1 MKHQRKLWKGA
12 TPSLP
17 SRPAAVESVRG
28 PAKTGALEHKQFSKA
43 SSGRPA
49 RQRLCAGQQDAH
61 SPFLLAHPP
70 LTKGSLG
77 LALKEAQALPS
88 FPLSFLPPPEH
99 PTGYRWSPGTSQSPS
114 LSLGAPEATH
124 YWSGLSVGQSSCL
137 RTFLELGEP
146 LYRLTPGYARS
157 PRPSSRGHAS
167 CCQYRTRTSICSQGA
182 REDCRFPSSP
192 APWAQF
198 RGTLDFSIW

>member
-49 RQRLCAGQQDAH
+49 GQRLCAGQQDAH

-77 LALKEAQALPS
+77 LALKEAQAPPS
-88 FPLSFLPPPEH
+88 FPLSFLPPPP
-99 PTGYRWSPGTSQSPS
+99 PTSHRLPVVPRHLT
-114 LSLGAPEATH
+114 
-124 YWSGLSVGQSSCL
+124 
-137 RTFLELGEP
+137 EP
-146 LYRLTPGYARS
+146 LTVTWGC
-157 PRPSSRGHAS
+157 RGHPLLVWPFPWDRAPVPGP
-167 CCQYRTRTSICSQGA
+167 SQN
-182 REDCRFPSSP
+182 
-192 APWAQF
+192 
-198 RGTLDFSIW
+198 

>member
-49 RQRLCAGQQDAH
+49 QQCLCAGQQDAH
-61 SPFLLAHPP
+61 SPFLLAHPQ

-124 YWSGLSVGQSSCL
+124 YWSGLSRGTELLSLDLPRIRRTSVQVDTRL
-137 RTFLELGEP
+137 RP
-146 LYRLTPGYARS
+146 Q
-157 PRPSSRGHAS
+157 PSS
-167 CCQYRTRTSICSQGA
+167 I
-182 REDCRFPSSP
+182 FPR
-192 APWAQF
+192 ACF
-198 RGTLDFSIW
+198 TLPVQNQNLHLLPRC

>member
-61 SPFLLAHPP
+61 SPFLLAHPQ

-77 LALKEAQALPS
+77 LALKEAQAPPS
-88 FPLSFLPPPEH
+88 FPLSFLPPPNIPQATGGPQAPH
-99 PTGYRWSPGTSQSPS
+99 RAPHCHLGLQRPPTT
-114 LSLGAPEATH
+114 
-124 YWSGLSVGQSSCL
+124 GLAFPVGQSSCPW
-137 RTFLELGEP
+137 TFPELGEP

-167 CCQYRTRTSICSQGA
+167 HCQYRTRTSICSQGA

-192 APWAQF
+192 ASWAQF